1 MSVATVTPHPR
12 LAVVASEARKEARA
26 QKREKNPLRK
36 VARGFAVAF
45 AILFATLGL
54 GAGTAQAWPWSNMQ
68 EDITAF
74 VTNFCG
80 PEDVPMPRGHQGW
93 DTLFGL
99 NLGDSDIRGTVRPDT
114 AGLAESP
121 LNGLDRIQQAYGAQY
136 DTIKPTYE
144 RYGFSTL
151 QWDSYGAGCFSQG
164 YWFTGVANLMLN
176 YFVMFPMMVAMA
188 TLKLALGNILYTI
201 FTGVISPFVSI
212 FTAIFKGWAL
222 WLAPI
227 GIVWAF
233 LRSGGNLRVVAKTG
247 AWMLMILGV
256 FLWMG
261 NNTSTVVTKANN
273 FVTEFAGTAATQM
286 NEING
291 VRTGEGG
298 TAVDSINQSL
308 WYGVPYQTWLEGT
321 VGPSTAAG
329 DRTREANGEVS
340 WGAVLLNAK
349 YVGNDDAGRDVIAN
363 INKWNGLSYSPNES
377 LADEAWGDM
386 KTKPGAWTKNK
397 IWEKIPYLF
406 NVKAMCADT
415 SNGVVFTSSSG
426 AEDNKWMYG
435 GSCDSASAGTSAM
448 IPYFTGTAYNARL
461 ATAFSGGFAA
471 MAVTLAV
478 AAAAIYLMVQKML
491 FYFLLLFGPVFLTVA
506 MFGDEKRAAFAKRY
520 GELMIA
526 NILKQ
531 GVAVLVVLFVANAMS
546 MLLYP
551 PADEQFSA
559 LREIPWMLKPSLA
572 LLFLIGLALFLLPLK
587 RIVTGAVKGDTKAV
601 DKTANMPIDAA
612 KTTAKVAGGAAVG
625 AAAIAAVAATGGAA
639 APVVGKLGGMAMS
652 AGRMAGARGGV
663 GKVLTTAGRGANL
676 AARVGGGIADS
687 QGKKAAL
694 GNLAKGVFSQDPK
707 AKDML
712 GKIPGALDKDGKMTP
727 KGQAIMANAIK
738 KTGKQGEQSAR
749 ADALQKSYMDKFY
762 KGHLAQTGKHH
773 AMDPNSPDN
782 LRAAAIAKEQERM
795 SVKESAKDGSSRA
808 QNMAGANGTTNGPDA
823 TSGSNAP
830 DAPNGGTEVNRERSR
845 EQSAEAVRENISG
858 PDFAEDQNIK
868 ANVTVEGA
876 QIAEQMG
883 MSAREVSQNPAALLT
898 GTAYEGGD
906 VTKMDP
912 RHPATSA
919 MNDLRFAMTTGDEQG
934 IQSASL
940 RASEA
945 ISQHG
950 VPGQIAGVSA
960 VSGTPEGMATV
971 VNAMPTISD
980 DTPWQVRAE
989 GATTMQ
995 AAMAMVPESSPAYEP
1010 MQNYVQALSTP
1021 SVDAQ
1026 TVEGMRSLVIES
1038 VAPEVAAEAPPV
1050 DVSSAIR
1057 ESAEQVSAAPAAVV
1071 AEQGVLFGEA
1081 PAEAP
1086 AQAPAYTSAAP
1097 SFAQAEAPA
1106 SYESGPAPASHDPGP
1121 VPASHEPGPAPASHE
1136 SAPAPASHEP
1146 GSAPAAHEAGP
1157 APASYE
1163 ATSAPSAHEPG
1174 PAPAS
1179 YESGPAPVSHESAP
1193 APASHEPG
1201 PAPAH
1206 EAPARET
1213 PAYEEGPVNE
1223 APAQAAPVYRSPE
1236 PSSGDSFQS
1245 EAPARFSDF
1254 EGRVYEGLS
1263 PEAASAMPVPP
1274 IPSAS
1279 GGQVSAEMDLDRVR
1293 RELSEISEEAADKY
1307 RQKMT
1312 EWRDNFNIPEPTLS
1326 SPSGGGAEDSGRP
1339 SMFGGID
1346 LGKAPADDVEEISGM
1361 PTEDGDD
1368 NSQSFRRSRR
1378 RRVSGFFDME
1388 DEDESDKKDGE

>member
-26 QKREKNPLRK
+26 QKREKSPLRK
-36 VARGFAVAF
+36 VMRTLTVTL

-80 PEDVPMPRGHQGW
+80 PMDVPVPSGHEGL
-93 DTLFGL
+93 DNLFGL
-99 NLGDSDIRGTVRPDT
+99 NTGDSDIRGTVRPDT
-114 AGLAESP
+114 SGLASSP
-121 LNGLDRIQQAYGAQY
+121 LNGLDRIQQAYGAQS

-164 YWFTGVANLMLN
+164 YWFTGVANLFLN
-176 YFVMFPMMVAMA
+176 YFVLFPMMVAMA
-188 TLKLALGNILYTI
+188 ALQLALGNILYTV
-201 FTGVISPFVSI
+201 FAGVISPFVSI

-222 WLAPI
+222 LLAPI
-227 GIVWAF
+227 GIIWAF
-233 LRSGGNLRVVAKTG
+233 VRSGGNLRVVAKTG
-247 AWMLMILGV
+247 VWMLMILGV

-261 NNTSTVVTKANN
+261 NNTSPIVTKANN
-273 FVTEFAGTAATQM
+273 FVTEFANTAANQM

-291 VRTGEGG
+291 VRTGTDG
-298 TAVDSINQSL
+298 TAVTEINQSL

-321 VGPSTAAG
+321 VGPRTAAG
-329 DRTREANGEVS
+329 DRTRENNGEVS
-340 WGAVLLNAK
+340 WGSVLLNGK
-349 YVGNDDAGRDVIAN
+349 YVGNDDAGREVISN
-363 INKWNGLSYSPNES
+363 VEKWNGLSYSPNES
-377 LADEAWGDM
+377 LVDEAFDDM

-397 IWEKIPYLF
+397 MWERIPYLF

-415 SNGVVFTSSSG
+415 SNGGGFLNGSSS
-426 AEDNKWMYG
+426 AEEDNKWMYG
-435 GSCDSASAGTSAM
+435 GSCDSASAGTSSM
-448 IPYFTGTAYNARL
+448 IPYFTGTDYNARL

-471 MAVTLAV
+471 FAVSLAISL
-478 AAAAIYLMVQKML
+478 AGLYLMVQKML

-531 GVAVLVVLFVANAMS
+531 GVAVLVVLFVANSMS

-559 LREIPWMLKPSLA
+559 LREIPWMLKPTLA

-587 RIVTGAVKGDTKAV
+587 RIVTGAVKGDTKVV
-601 DKTANMPIDAA
+601 DKTARMPVDAA
-612 KTTAKVAGGAAVG
+612 KTTAKAGAAVGVG
-625 AAAIAAVAATGGAA
+625 AAAIAAVVATGGAA
-639 APVVGKLGGMAMS
+639 APAVAKMGGMAMS

-663 GKVLTTAGRGANL
+663 GKSLQTLGRGANL
-676 AARVGGGIADS
+676 AARVGGSMADGQS
-687 QGKKAAL
+687 KKAAL
-694 GNLAKGVFSQDPK
+694 GNLAKGVFDSDPK
-707 AKDML
+707 SKEML
-712 GKIPGALDKDGKMTP
+712 SKIPGALDKDGKMTP
-727 KGQAIMANAIK
+727 KGQAIMSNAIK
-738 KTGKQGEQSAR
+738 KTSKQGEQSAR

-773 AMDPNSPDN
+773 AMDPNSPEN
-782 LRAAAIAKEQERM
+782 LRAAAVAKEKDRM
-795 SVKESAKDGSSRA
+795 AVKEAAKHDSSRSA
-808 QNMAGANGTTNGPDA
+808 NTAGQEGKPGTGPNGTNGPNRTNGVNA
-823 TSGSNAP
+823 ESGSNAP
-830 DAPNGGTEVNRERSR
+830 NGGDGAKRERSR
-845 EQSAEAVRENISG
+845 EQSAEAVRENVSG
-858 PDFAEDQNIK
+858 PGFAQDQNIK

-876 QIAEQMG
+876 QIAEQLG
-883 MSAREVSQNPAALLT
+883 KTSREVAQDPASLLT
-898 GTAYEGGD
+898 STAYGGGD
-906 VTKMDP
+906 VAKMDP
-912 RHPATSA
+912 RHPATGA
-919 MNDLRFAMTTGDEQG
+919 MNDLRFAMMAGDEQG
-934 IQSASL
+934 IQSASMK
-940 RASEA
+940 ASEA

-950 VPGQIAGVSA
+950 LPSEVSVSA

-971 VNAMPTISD
+971 VNAMPTVSD
-980 DTPWQVRAE
+980 DTPWQVRSE

-1010 MQNYVQALSTP
+1010 MQNYVRALSDP
-1021 SVDAQ
+1021 NVDSQ

-1038 VAPEVAAEAPPV
+1038 AAPEVAADAPTV
-1050 DVSSAIR
+1050 DMSAAIR

-1071 AEQGVLFGEA
+1071 AEQGPLFGEA

-1086 AQAPAYTSAAP
+1086 AQAPVYTSVAP
-1097 SFAQAEAPA
+1097 SFTQAEA
-1106 SYESGPAPASHDPGP
+1106 
-1121 VPASHEPGPAPASHE
+1121 PASHEPGPAPAS
-1136 SAPAPASHEP
+1136 
-1146 GSAPAAHEAGP
+1146 
-1157 APASYE
+1157 Y
-1163 ATSAPSAHEPG
+1163 EPG

-1179 YESGPAPVSHESAP
+1179 YETGPAPASSESAP

-1213 PAYEEGPVNE
+1213 PSYEEGPVNE
-1223 APAQAAPVYRSPE
+1223 APAQVAPVYRSPE
-1236 PSSGDSFQS
+1236 PSVVDQN
-1245 EAPARFSDF
+1245 EAPARVEHTDAGYRVSDY
-1254 EGRVYEGLS
+1254 EGRVYDGLS
-1263 PEAASAMPVPP
+1263 SEAASAMPVPP

-1279 GGQVSAEMDLDRVR
+1279 DGHVSAEMDLDRVR

-1312 EWRDNFNIPEPTLS
+1312 EWRDNFNVPEPTLS
-1326 SPSGGGAEDSGRP
+1326 TPSLSGGGHEDSGRP
-1339 SMFGGID
+1339 SMFGGGGID
-1346 LGKAPADDVEEISGM
+1346 LGKSPADDVEEISGM
-1361 PTEDGDD
+1361 PTEDNDD

-1378 RRVSGFFDME
+1378 RRISGFFDME
-1388 DEDESDKKDGE
+1388 DEDENETKGGE

>member
-54 GAGTAQAWPWSNMQ
+54 GAGTAQAWPWTDMQ

-80 PEDVPMPRGHQGW
+80 PEDVPMARGHQGM
-93 DTLFGL
+93 DNLFGL
-99 NLGDSDIRGTVRPDT
+99 NRGESDIRGTVRPDT
-114 AGLAESP
+114 KGLAKEP
-121 LNGLDRIQQAYGAQY
+121 LNGLERIQAAYGKQA

-164 YWFTGVANLMLN
+164 YWFTGIANLVLN
-176 YFVMFPMMVAMA
+176 YLVMFPMMIAMA
-188 TLKLALGNILYTI
+188 TLQLALGSTLYTV

-261 NNTSTVVTKANN
+261 NNTSTIVTKANN

-286 NEING
+286 SEING
-291 VRTGEGG
+291 VTTGERG

-308 WYGVPYQTWLEGT
+308 WYGVPYQSWLEGT
-321 VGPSTAAG
+321 VGPDTAAN

-349 YVGNDDAGRDVIAN
+349 YVSNDDAGREVVAS
-363 INKWNGLSYSPNES
+363 INEWNSLSYSPNEG
-377 LADEAWGDM
+377 LADEALGNM
-386 KTKPGAWTKNK
+386 KTKPGAWTKGK
-397 IWEKIPYLF
+397 MWEKVPYLF
-406 NVKAMCADT
+406 NVKAMCGDT
-415 SNGVVFTSSSG
+415 SNGVIFTSSS
-426 AEDNKWMYG
+426 AEDDNKWMYG
-435 GSCDSASAGTSAM
+435 GSCDSAGAGTASM
-448 IPYFTGTAYNARL
+448 IPYFTGTDYNARL

-471 MAVTLAV
+471 AAVCLAV
-478 AAAAIYLMVQKML
+478 SAAAIYLMVQKML

-526 NILKQ
+526 NVLKQ

-559 LREIPWMLKPSLA
+559 IRELPWMLKPSLA
-572 LLFLIGLALFLLPLK
+572 LLFLIGLALFLMPLK
-587 RIVTGAVKGDTKAV
+587 RIVTGAVKGDTKVV
-601 DKTANMPIDAA
+601 DKTARMPVDAA
-612 KTTAKVAGGAAVG
+612 KTTAKAGAVVGVG
-625 AAAIAAVAATGGAA
+625 AAAIAAIAATGGAA
-639 APVVGKLGGMAMS
+639 APAIAKAGGMAMS
-652 AGRMAGARGGV
+652 AGRMTGTRGGV
-663 GKVLTTAGRGANL
+663 GKVLTAAGRGANL
-676 AARVGGGIADS
+676 ASRVGGSIADRNT
-687 QGKKAAL
+687 KKAAL
-694 GNLAKGVFSQDPK
+694 SNLAKGALSQDPK
-707 AKDML
+707 AKEML
-712 GKIPGALDKDGKMTP
+712 GRYPGALDKDGKMTP

-738 KTGKQGEQSAR
+738 KTSKQGEQSAR
-749 ADALQKSYMDKFY
+749 ADALQKAYMDKFY
-762 KGHLAQTGKHH
+762 RGHLAQTGKHH
-773 AMDPNSPDN
+773 AMDPNSPEN
-782 LRAAAIAKEQERM
+782 LRAAAIAKEQDRL
-795 SVKESAKDGSSRA
+795 SVNEAAKDGLSRT
-808 QNMAGANGTTNGPDA
+808 QNMAGANGSDA
-823 TSGSNAP
+823 A
-830 DAPNGGTEVNRERSR
+830 NGGAGANRERSR
-845 EQSAEAVRENISG
+845 EQSAEVVRENVSG
-858 PDFAEDQNIK
+858 PGFAQDQNVK

-883 MSAREVSQNPAALLT
+883 MSAREVSQNPSVLLT

-906 VTKMDP
+906 VSKMDP

-919 MNDLRFAMTTGDEQG
+919 MTDLRFAMTAGDEQG

-940 RASEA
+940 RASDA

-950 VPGQIAGVSA
+950 VPGQITGISA

-971 VNAMPTISD
+971 INAMPTISD

-1010 MQNYVQALSTP
+1010 MQNYVNALSSPT
-1021 SVDAQ
+1021 VDASS
-1026 TVEGMRSLVIES
+1026 VEGLRVQAIEAAS
-1038 VAPEVAAEAPPV
+1038 PEVAAEAPTV
-1050 DVSSAIR
+1050 DMSSAIR
-1057 ESAEQVSAAPAAVV
+1057 DSAEQVSAAPAEVV
-1071 AEQGVLFGEA
+1071 AEQGVLFGEP

-1086 AQAPAYTSAAP
+1086 AQAPAYASAAP
-1097 SFAQAEAPA
+1097 SFIQAEAPA
-1106 SYESGPAPASHDPGP
+1106 
-1121 VPASHEPGPAPASHE
+1121 
-1136 SAPAPASHEP
+1136 
-1146 GSAPAAHEAGP
+1146 
-1157 APASYE
+1157 
-1163 ATSAPSAHEPG
+1163 
-1174 PAPAS
+1174 
-1179 YESGPAPVSHESAP
+1179 
-1193 APASHEPG
+1193 
-1201 PAPAH
+1201 
-1206 EAPARET
+1206 
-1213 PAYEEGPVNE
+1213 NE
-1223 APAQAAPVYRSPE
+1223 APAQAAPVSHSPE
-1236 PSSGDSFQS
+1236 PSSGDSFQG
-1245 EAPARFSDF
+1245 EAPARVSDF

-1263 PEAASAMPVPP
+1263 PEAVSAMPVPP

-1279 GGQVSAEMDLDRVR
+1279 EGQVSAEMDLDHVR

-1307 RQKMT
+1307 RQRLA
-1312 EWRDNFNIPEPTLS
+1312 EWRDNFNVPEPTLS
-1326 SPSGGGAEDSGRP
+1326 SPSGGGVEDSGRP

-1361 PTEDGDD
+1361 PTEDGED

-1388 DEDESDKKDGE
+1388 DEDDEKDGE